1 MLHELDRIKLESEKT
16 NAVLKSI
23 EWEIRDWRKSMVAN
37 NVGNSYGN
45 AGRNSTTNNNGNS
58 NGSMGMYRRTQ
69 ANDKNIRNTNIDHED
84 NEPI

>member
-1 MLHELDRIKLESEKT
+1 
-16 NAVLKSI
+16 
-23 EWEIRDWRKSMVAN
+23 MVAN